1 MPNESAENRTA
12 IVYVDGFNLYRQ
24 LLQAHPDV
32 KWLDLAAMADTLLP
46 AFTVRRFRFFTARIR
61 ATAGSD
67 PTAPVRQATYI
78 RALQIQDRIS
88 IHEGTFRVDKRWM
101 TRHPVELGDDGIPL
115 TVRVRKIEEKGSDV
129 NLAAYMLFDAF
140 RGECEATF
148 LLSNDSDFADAFRLV
163 RDGVGQRIGLIS
175 PTERPSRSLLNV
187 KPDYVR
193 QLRLGLLSK
202 CQLPQT
208 LQDEHGTI
216 HRPASWRSGT

>member
-1 MPNESAENRTA
+1 MPSQHADNRSA
-12 IVYVDGFNLYRQ
+12 ILYVDGFNLYRQ
-24 LLQAHPDV
+24 LLQAHPHA
-32 KWLDLAAMADTLLP
+32 KWLDLAAMADVLLP
-46 AFTVRRFRFFTARIR
+46 AFTVRRVRFFTARIR

-67 PTAPVRQATYI
+67 PTAPVRQATYL
-78 RALQIQDRIS
+78 RALQTQDRIS

-101 TRHPVELGDDGIPL
+101 ARHPVTLGADGIPL

-163 RDGVGQRIGLIS
+163 RDGVGQKIGLIS
-175 PTERPSRSLLNV
+175 PTERPSRSLLNI

-193 QLRLGLLSK
+193 QLRLGLVSK
-202 CQLPQT
+202 CQFPET

-216 HRPASWRSGT
+216 RRPASWRSHS